1 MDKMK
6 KAPNLDGMVL
16 CDPDKTQTLFIQINV
31 ICFQANKQDTQ
42 PCIIKALR

>member
-31 ICFQANKQDTQ
+31 ICFQANKQDT
-42 PCIIKALR
+42 